1 MEHRSAHSPDDP
13 CHPTHMAPETPS
25 LPDRRSFLTYF
36 SALGLSSTLFP
47 GVLWGKLQDQK
58 SAASATAPAG
68 TKDPAI
74 TKEML
79 REAAAVAGLSFTD
92 AQLDAMLEGVN
103 KNVSRYEGVRK
114 VQLDNSV
121 APPLY
126 FNPILPGMKID
137 RTKRPF
143 RPSQPTHVARPANL
157 EDAAFWPVTQLAELI
172 RTKQVKSVELT
183 KMYLARLKKYNPKL
197 LCAVTI
203 TEDLA
208 LRQAREADREIAAG
222 RYRGPLHGIPWGVKD
237 LASAKGY
244 PTTWGAAPFKNRV
257 IDTDATVVARLT
269 AAGAVLVAKLATG
282 ELALDDIWFAGQTK
296 NPWDTTMGSQGS
308 SAGPGSA
315 TSAGLVGFSV
325 GTETGGSI
333 VAPSAICGVTG
344 LRPTFGRVSRH
355 GLMTLS
361 WSLDKT
367 GPMCRSVED
376 CALVLAAIN
385 GPDDQDLAVR
395 DVPFNWDANA
405 DIRKLRVGYLKSAFT
420 NTRQT
425 PQVDANDA
433 AALEKIKSLGFQLI
447 EVDLPQHADLDFLT
461 IMWGE
466 ANAALRDPIE
476 LQPAQLVRQDRV
488 VGQNTFR
495 LLPAA
500 DYLNANR
507 IRALL
512 MQEMARIMSQV
523 DVYVLP
529 FDYGDYTPNPV
540 AVLNS
545 QVTNLTGHPCVA
557 LPHGFDEKGHPTS
570 LSFIGQLY
578 GDAEMLALAMAY
590 QNATQWHQKHPN
602 LK

>member
-1 MEHRSAHSPDDP
+1 MDSAAKLNST
-13 CHPTHMAPETPS
+13 HPSEQQLHTADATQP
-25 LPDRRSFLTYF
+25 LPIRRSFLAYF
-36 SALGLSSTLFP
+36 SSLGLGSTLFP

-58 SAASATAPAG
+58 SPVV
-68 TKDPAI
+68 
-74 TKEML
+74 TKEVL
-79 REAAAVAGLSFTD
+79 REAASVAGLTFTD
-92 AQLDAMLEGVN
+92 PQLDAMLDGVN
-103 KNVSRYEGVRK
+103 KNLPHWEALRK
-114 VQLDNSV
+114 IQLDNSV

-126 FNPILPGMKID
+126 FNPIIPGMKID

-143 RPSQPTHVARPANL
+143 RRSAPPRVTRPQNL
-157 EDAAFWPVTQLAELI
+157 EDVAFWPVTQLSELI
-172 RTKQVKSVELT
+172 RTKQVTSLELT
-183 KMYLARLKKYNPKL
+183 QMYLSRLKKYNPKL
-197 LCAVTI
+197 LCAVTV

-208 LRQAREADREIAAG
+208 LRQAREADGEIAANH
-222 RYRGPLHGIPWGVKD
+222 YRGPLHGIPWGVKD
-237 LASAKGY
+237 LAAAKGY
-244 PTTWGAAPFKNRV
+244 PTTWGAAPFKNRI
-257 IDTDATVVARLT
+257 IDTDATVVSRLHD
-269 AAGAVLVAKLATG
+269 AGAVLLAKLATG

-296 NPWDTTMGSQGS
+296 NPWDLSMGSQGS

-344 LRPTFGRVSRH
+344 FRPTFGRVSRH
-355 GLMTLS
+355 GIMTLS

-385 GPDDQDLAVR
+385 GPDDQDLAVQ
-395 DVPFNWDANA
+395 DVPFNWDANF
-405 DIRKLRVGYLKSAFT
+405 DVRKLRVGYLKAAFE

-433 AALEKIKSLGFQLI
+433 AALEKIKGLGFKLI
-447 EVDLPQHADLDFLT
+447 EVELPEHAKLDFPT

-476 LQPAQLVRQDRV
+476 TQPAELVRQDRV
-488 VGQNTFR
+488 ANQNAHR

-500 DYLNANR
+500 EYINANR
-507 IRALL
+507 VRALL

-529 FDYGDYTPNPV
+529 FDYADYTPNPV
-540 AVLNS
+540 ATLNS
-545 QVTNLTGHPCVA
+545 AVTNLTGHPSITV
-557 LPHGFDEKGHPTS
+557 PHGFDEKRHPTS
-570 LSFIGQLY
+570 LTFIGNLY
-578 GDAEMLALAMAY
+578 ADAEMLALAMAY
-590 QNATQWHQKHPN
+590 QNATAWHLQHPH
-602 LK
+602 L